1 MQLFWFCHTIRK
13 GSKTNDIP
21 DMNNGKV
28 YTTSGTAE
36 KEVDPEDAVDL
47 MSERMSKR
55 KSKTDNEGYIGRG
68 YTNTIKN
75 SSLATD
81 EQYVKGL
88 DEQTRHFTVS
98 EKESFETG
106 KAIYDIR

>member
-1 MQLFWFCHTIRK
+1 MQLFWFCHTIRND
-13 GSKTNDIP
+13 SKTNDIP

-28 YTTSGTAE
+28 YITSGTAE
-36 KEVDPEDAVDL
+36 KKVDPEDAVDL